1 VRPGLGPTT
10 GEERQFMLGD
20 DQGGDDG
27 QEMDFVKPAPS
38 EDDTAAGS
46 SNGSNSSM
54 AVLRGRD
61 LGGGEMTR
69 L

>member
-1 VRPGLGPTT
+1 MRPGLGPTT

-20 DQGGDDG
+20 DQEGDDG
-27 QEMDFVKPAPS
+27 QEMDFVKPVPS

-46 SNGSNSSM
+46 SNGSNASM